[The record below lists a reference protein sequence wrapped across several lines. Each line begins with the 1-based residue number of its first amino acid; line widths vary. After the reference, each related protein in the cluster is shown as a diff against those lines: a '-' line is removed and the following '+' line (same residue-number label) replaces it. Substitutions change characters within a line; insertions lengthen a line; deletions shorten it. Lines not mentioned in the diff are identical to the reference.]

1 MPELMWCR
9 SANANLRGSRSADAP
24 GLLFMK
30 AVLQRVAEARVVV
43 NDEIVGQI
51 GRGLLVLVCAE
62 RGDSQAQADKLL
74 AKLLK
79 LRIFAD
85 DAGKMNRSVQDVDGQ
100 GACGGLL
107 IVSQFTLAA
116 DVSGGNRPSFT
127 GAAAPDEGRRLY
139 DYFVAQARQLHPQVE
154 TGQFAADMQV
164 HLVNDGP
171 VTIPLHIAP
180 DT

>member
-1 MPELMWCR
+1 
-9 SANANLRGSRSADAP
+9 
-24 GLLFMK
+24 MK
-30 AVLQRVAEARVVV
+30 AVLQRVAEARVVIAG
-43 NDEIVGQI
+43 ETVGQI
-51 GRGLLVLVCAE
+51 ERGLLVLVCAE
-62 RGDSQAQADKLL
+62 RGDAEAQADKLL
-74 AKLLK
+74 VKLLK

-85 DAGKMNRSVQDVDGQ
+85 DAGKMNRSVQDLDGQ

-127 GAAAPDEGRRLY
+127 GAALPDEGRRLY
-139 DYFVAQARQLHPQVE
+139 DYFVAQARAVHPQVA

-171 VTIPLHIAP
+171 VTIALRMEPGV
-180 DT
+180 